1 MARRRAM
8 NRRST
13 NRKEK
18 QELEKLLQQYKQGID
33 PKPGCA
39 KRTVHKIVTDGI
51 GPIRQ

>member
-1 MARRRAM
+1 M

-18 QELEKLLQQYKQGID
+18 RELEKLLQQYKQVID
-33 PKPGCA
+33 PKPGRA